1 MLTNGLKLVPHVAAE
16 ESGQHR
22 IYTSESPAFAKP
34 RSGAEKLPVWMRR
47 VMNFLWPA
55 ARRPMHQITL
65 VETVS
70 LGARRQLMLFSCA
83 GERFLIATGPDSVTS
98 PVRVRPDEVL
108 PRSMDPKTKAMRVV
122 GLVLCLVIVSASPVQ
137 AQTAAPAAQAEAATK
152 PSAATPNV
160 AAKKKAA
167 PAPKA
172 DESIADALSKGG
184 STPWAIVVGLT
195 LLTLL
200 PAMLLAMTPMVR
212 LLVVF
217 HFLRQALGTQ
227 TAPSNQVLMGLA
239 LMMTWFLMQPVLVQ
253 VEQVAVTPYRE
264 GSINGEVALDRGMQP
279 VKHYM
284 LRYAREKD
292 LAVFA
297 SAGLAVRPKSAD
309 DLPIQVV
316 IPAYILSEL
325 KAGFQI
331 GAILFLP
338 FLLVD
343 LVVAS
348 ITTSIGMMQLP
359 PVVISTPL
367 KILLFVM
374 VDGWNL
380 LADKLL
386 KSF

>member
-1 MLTNGLKLVPHVAAE
+1 MAAVLFSAMLTPPPVIAEVAAV
-16 ESGQHR
+16 GV
-22 IYTSESPAFAKP
+22 F
-34 RSGAEKLPVWMRR
+34 RS
-47 VMNFLWPA
+47 
-55 ARRPMHQITL
+55 
-65 VETVS
+65 
-70 LGARRQLMLFSCA
+70 QLLS
-83 GERFLIATGPDSVTS
+83 
-98 PVRVRPDEVL
+98 
-108 PRSMDPKTKAMRVV
+108 
-122 GLVLCLVIVSASPVQ
+122 
-137 AQTAAPAAQAEAATK
+137 AAPALLLRSAVPSAIK
-152 PSAATPNV
+152 PSAATP
-160 AAKKKAA
+160 AANSVG
-167 PAPKA
+167 
-172 DESIADALSKGG
+172 ESIAQQMKGNQ
-184 STPWAIVVGLT
+184 SVPWAIVFGLT

-200 PAMLLAMTPMVR
+200 PAILLSMTPMVR

-239 LMMTWFLMQPVLVQ
+239 LMMTWFLMQPVLLE
-253 VEQVAVTPYRE
+253 VEQKAVTPYRE
-264 GSINGEVALDRGMQP
+264 GTIQGDKAIELGIVP

-292 LAVFA
+292 LTIFA
-297 SAGLAVRPKSAD
+297 AAGMAVRPATKD
-309 DLPIQVV
+309 DLPLQV
-316 IPAYILSEL
+316 IFPAYMIGEL

-331 GAILFLP
+331 GAVLFLP

-348 ITTSIGMMQLP
+348 VTTSIGMMQLP

-380 LADKLL
+380 LAEQLL

>member
-1 MLTNGLKLVPHVAAE
+1 MSVGRTVRWVGLALLVWLMSVPAAHALGIYSARMVAAVAPP
-16 ESGQHR
+16 ESFWVK
-22 IYTSESPAFAKP
+22 SPAGSAAGRE
-34 RSGAEKLPVWMRR
+34 RS
-47 VMNFLWPA
+47 N
-55 ARRPMHQITL
+55 
-65 VETVS
+65 
-70 LGARRQLMLFSCA
+70 A
-83 GERFLIATGPDSVTS
+83 GGRKG
-98 PVRVRPDEVL
+98 
-108 PRSMDPKTKAMRVV
+108 
-122 GLVLCLVIVSASPVQ
+122 
-137 AQTAAPAAQAEAATK
+137 K
-152 PSAATPNV
+152 PSAKTN
-160 AAKKKAA
+160 AKSLVDTGALKKNN
-167 PAPKA
+167 
-172 DESIADALSKGG
+172 SIASELAGSK
-184 STPWAIVVGLT
+184 SVPWSIVLGLT

-200 PAMLLAMTPMVR
+200 PALLLSMTPLVR

-227 TAPSNQVLMGLA
+227 TAPSNQILMGLA
-239 LMMTWFLMQPVLVQ
+239 LMMTWFLMQPVLLE
-253 VEQVAVTPYRE
+253 VEQKAVTPYSAGTMTGME
-264 GSINGEVALDRGMQP
+264 ALDRGIAP
-279 VKHYM
+279 VKAYM

-297 SAGLAVRPKSAD
+297 SAGMVTRPKSKD

-316 IPAYILSEL
+316 VPAYILSEL

-331 GAILFLP
+331 GAVLFLP

-380 LADKLL
+380 LADQLI